1 VGFRENR
8 ALERIKLEPDSIEH
22 IEDIDLRILSLLQ
35 EDCRLSFNKIAKKIG
50 ISVGTAF
57 NHVKNLE
64 KKGIIKGYTLQL
76 DSSKLGYTFTV
87 MIQAEGLFLD
97 DVENE
102 ISKNANTIAV
112 YDITGDYDAVAIAK
126 FKDRTSLNAF
136 IKNLLSLPH
145 IKRTVTHIALNVIKE
160 GHGVKL

>member
-1 VGFRENR
+1 M
-8 ALERIKLEPDSIEH
+8 ERIKLEPDLIEH
-22 IEDIDLRILSLLQ
+22 IEDIDLQILSLLQ

-64 KKGIIKGYTLQL
+64 KKGIIEGYTLLL
-76 DSSKLGYTFTV
+76 DSGKLGYTFTVIV